1 MAVGDDKFLKAF
13 GAHFKAIREGKK
25 VRTGKKIS
33 LRRLDQLSEVDHSQI
48 HRIEKGES
56 APSIVTLKALA
67 DAMGVTIVDLVKFD
81 FEY

>member
-1 MAVGDDKFLKAF
+1 MAVGDDNFLKAF

-33 LRRLDQLSEVDHSQI
+33 LRRLDQLSDVDHSQI

-67 DAMGVTIVDLVKFD
+67 DALGVTLIDLVTFD
-81 FEY
+81 YD

>member
-1 MAVGDDKFLKAF
+1 MAIGDNKFLKAF

-25 VRTGKKIS
+25 VRTGEKIS

-67 DAMGVTIVDLVKFD
+67 DALGVSLVDLVTFD
-81 FEY
+81 YD